1 MANAEP
7 NDASPRW
14 AEVIIHMCL
23 GVQPGEKVLVAVD
36 EPLAFARDALLAEAL
51 KAQPSELWSW
61 TIPNTARPMT
71 EFSPRLIELLRQMDA
86 AVVLWA
92 SVDPVQEGSVMAQAI
107 FDITHRSSVRLAGG
121 GFISQDILENELSAD
136 YEEIAVLTNALADWM
151 QGRSTIHITTALGTD
166 LQLSATGRRWR
177 ADTGIFRGPGFGN
190 LPAGEVFI
198 APIEDSAEGV
208 LVVDT
213 SLPGLMLSE
222 PIRLTFEKGRVVQI
236 EGGEG
241 VAYLEQLLA
250 MSEGQ
255 PNAEWSR
262 VIGELGIGTNPKA
275 RLQGNLMTDEKVA
288 GTVHVA
294 LGRNDMFGGD
304 NPAPM
309 HIDMV
314 VSQPTLRV
322 DGDLL
327 IENGRYLLNS

>member
-7 NDASPRW
+7 NNAGPQW
-14 AEVIIHMCL
+14 AAVIIHTCL

-61 TIPNTARPMT
+61 TLPNTARPMT
-71 EFSPRLIELLRQMDA
+71 EFSPRLIELLRQMDV
-86 AVVLWA
+86 AVILWA
-92 SVDPVQEGSVMAQAI
+92 SYDPVQEGSVMAQAI
-107 FDITHRSSVRLAGG
+107 FDITHQSSVRLAGG

-198 APIEDSAEGV
+198 SPVEDSAEGV

-294 LGRNDMFGGD
+294 LGRNDMFGGN